1 MPMDEGVTTAS
12 SDDRRSVSITVSP
25 SSAASTLSS
34 QQIVCD
40 AVALGWSIVELL
52 GRCFRLSE
60 PTPSHPDWYGAR
72 LVLLQQVY
80 TPREMIRSLMTYIK
94 GLADNLRLSS
104 CIIDN
109 AQDEHNGR
117 AFVDV
122 VEELVKQFCAYQLS
136 AAPDRTFEE
145 LRGKIN
151 RYLFFWDLQI
161 HDALQNRP
169 TVVAKAYMI
178 GRTLAALRWWSG
190 LADQQLDGASVE
202 KVYREYIP
210 ILAPYISAYAPAA
223 LANSAELWWKA
234 MTSGQVLLEPG
245 GEVPIELQNQANI
258 WFSLLTNER
267 TAFSYVPPALVK
279 KSGYYSWQVLRL
291 YWGFFAGG
299 ILVLLVI
306 LVLVVVLL
314 LSHYDLIIKGIATA
328 AGFIS
333 ATGIAQVLGS
343 NFGTFLQK
351 ATTDVEAT
359 RDSIIGNIQKATEQQ
374 QVLKATYIAPRGVGT
389 SKLKRNGYAERTFN

>member
-1 MPMDEGVTTAS
+1 MPMDEGVTTAF
-12 SDDRRSVSITVSP
+12 SDDRRSVPLTASP

-40 AVALGWSIVELL
+40 AAALGWGIVELL

-60 PTPSHPDWYGAR
+60 PTPSHPDWHGAR

-94 GLADNLRLSS
+94 GLTDNLRLSS

-122 VEELVKQFCAYQLS
+122 VEKLVKQFCAYQLP
-136 AAPDRTFEE
+136 AAPDKAFEE

-169 TVVAKAYMI
+169 TVVAKAYMV
-178 GRTLAALRWWSG
+178 GRTLAALRWCS

-210 ILAPYISAYAPAA
+210 MLAPYISTYAPAA

-234 MTSGQVLLEPG
+234 IASREVQLEPD

-267 TAFSYVPPALVK
+267 TAFSYVPPTLVK

-314 LSHYDLIIKGIATA
+314 LSHYDLVIKGIATA

-351 ATTDVEAT
+351 ATTDVEAA

-374 QVLKATYIAPRGVGT
+374 QVLKATYIAPRGAGT
-389 SKLKRNGYAERTFN
+389 SKLKRNGYAGRTFN